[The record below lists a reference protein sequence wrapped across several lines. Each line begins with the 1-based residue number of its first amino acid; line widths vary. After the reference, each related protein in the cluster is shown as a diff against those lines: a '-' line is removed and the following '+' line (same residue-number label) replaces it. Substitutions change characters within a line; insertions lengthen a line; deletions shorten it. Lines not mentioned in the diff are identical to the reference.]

1 MPPIEDAKAAGGQE
15 GQARPLSRLG
25 LFLPLSLAVA
35 VIILD
40 QLTKW
45 LVIRAIPAWSVG
57 YEFLGG
63 IIRIIH
69 VYNTGAAFSL
79 GSGMSRSLR
88 GIVLGLLPVLVILII
103 LRVYFKSRD
112 LTRLQRWCIAGI
124 VGGGVG
130 NLIDRFLRPEGVVDF
145 IDVKVFGFLGFERWP
160 TFNVADSAIVVCGII
175 LIASF
180 IMAFIRDA
188 RARGGERRGGD

>member
-1 MPPIEDAKAAGGQE
+1 MPPIEDAEIAGGQE
-15 GQARPLSRLG
+15 EQARPISRLN
-25 LFLPLSLAVA
+25 LFLPLALSAA

-45 LVIRAIPAWSVG
+45 LIIRAIPAWSVG
-57 YEFLGG
+57 FEFFGG

-79 GSGMSRSLR
+79 GSGMNSSLR
-88 GIVLGLLPVLVILII
+88 AVVLGLLPAIVILVI

-124 VGGGVG
+124 VGGGAG
-130 NLIDRFLRPEGVVDF
+130 NLIDRFFRSEGVVDF

-160 TFNVADSAIVVCGII
+160 TFNVADSAIVICGII
-175 LIASF
+175 LIVSF
-180 IMAFIRDA
+180 LVAFIRDA
-188 RARGGERRGGD
+188 RARREG

>member
-1 MPPIEDAKAAGGQE
+1 MPFCLTA
-15 GQARPLSRLG
+15 
-25 LFLPLSLAVA
+25 A

-45 LVIRAIPAWSVG
+45 LVICSIPAWSVG
-57 YEFLGG
+57 FEFLGG

-79 GSGMSRSLR
+79 GSGMSPSLR
-88 GIVLGLLPVLVILII
+88 GIVLGILPVIVILII

-112 LTRLQRWCIAGI
+112 LSLLQRWCIAGI

-175 LIASF
+175 LISSF
-180 IMAFIRDA
+180 IIAFARDA
-188 RARGGERRGGD
+188 RRRRED